1 MKTFSL
7 NKVIAIFALLFLIGG
22 GKTLAETTAT
32 LQASSTDP
40 SQGRPEFAYT
50 INNVN
55 VLNGGVIDYGYWNVN
70 LYSVVNSPANAAAF
84 AFYAVAGKPNTYYIY
99 NYSAKKWVTY
109 DLATSYNND
118 MKGFLKLSDT
128 KTEGCYFEIT
138 SCTNDTHSGYQMRPY
153 ASDGTIDEDCYL
165 NYNGGNG
172 ANVSLT
178 VGLWKDPGSQDK
190 GACWI
195 LKKVDLEVNSIQ
207 TSTNE
212 AKPEHVF
219 TMRNANGDYVNSNLY
234 RTLAASDYA
243 QFAFY
248 EVSGKASAYY
258 IYNYSAK
265 KWLKYTTSATY
276 TKGKDFVF
284 NGEKSERSEF
294 YITDAAKDGV
304 SGVQIQPYNAAGNAA
319 NNYLNFYGG
328 GGDNVAH
335 TIGNYT
341 TDGNNDAGSLW
352 VFTEVEIANNNAV
365 ITNKTMSEGSVV
377 STLLEN
383 HTGNGTKLLKETAID
398 WTKQKVIAEIDLS
411 TCGTGTEDLFS
422 IGENIQTFE
431 ANNIHMYKKSDGSI
445 TAYLVG
451 NPIKGGITGF
461 ESSTLLDGNML
472 RVELSSEK
480 GFVVNDVVVFSK
492 EAINQYSEQYYTNQF
507 FSLSNIQVGS
517 GEGTNQESRAKYNYI
532 SVATKDYQTA
542 TVTSSN
548 TLDEVTVNSFNAQ
561 NDVDVQLKRSLTPT
575 QWNTFCVPFTIS
587 EDVIAE
593 KFGAGT
599 LVYTFGSMNGNVM
612 NFAHSTTIEAGT
624 PYIVKPTK
632 EVVNPSFT
640 GVNIEATA
648 AKKVGADGY
657 FMQGIYSAKTD
668 LTTDGTNLFLGDG
681 NKFYKPAGA
690 TTAKMKGLRAFFIVP
705 QGTNLA
711 ALRANIDGATT
722 AIDELT
728 AVVEQP
734 TDNRIYNLQGQ
745 FVGTSFEGL
754 HGVYVQNG
762 KKVLVK

>member
-7 NKVIAIFALLFLIGG
+7 NKIIAIFALLFLIGG

-40 SQGRPEFAYT
+40 SLGRPEFAYT

-55 VLNGGVIDYGYWNVN
+55 VLNGTTIDYGYWNVN
-70 LYSVVNSPANAAAF
+70 LYSVVNSPANAASF
-84 AFYAVAGKPNTYYIY
+84 AFYAVAGKSNTYYIY

-109 DLATSYNND
+109 DLATSYNN

-172 ANVSLT
+172 ANASLT

-195 LKKVDLEVNSIQ
+195 LKKVDLGVNSIQ

-219 TMRNANGDYVNSNLY
+219 TMRNANNSYVNSNLY
-234 RTLAASDYA
+234 CATSTSDYA

-248 EVSGKASAYY
+248 EVSGKTSAYY

-276 TKGKDFVF
+276 TKGQDFVS

-319 NNYLNFYGG
+319 NNYLNFYK
-328 GGDNVAH
+328 GGDQNTNN

-383 HTGNGTKLLKETAID
+383 HTGDGTKLLKETAID
-398 WTKQKVIAEIDLS
+398 WTQQKVIAEIDLS

-422 IGENIQTFE
+422 IGKDIQTFKE
-431 ANNIHMYKKSDGSI
+431 NNIHVYKTSGGI

-451 NPIKGGITGF
+451 NPASGGATAFGPVSF
-461 ESSTLLDGNML
+461 DGNIL

-480 GFVVNDVVVFSK
+480 GFVVNDRAIFSK
-492 EAINQYSEQYYTNQF
+492 EIINQYSEQKYGKQF

-517 GEGTNQESRAKYNYI
+517 GEGTNQETKATYNYI
-532 SVATKDYQTA
+532 SVVTNDYKAA

-548 TLDEVTVNSFNAQ
+548 TLDEVAVNSFNAQ
-561 NDVDVQLKRSLTPT
+561 NNVDVQLKRTLSPEH
-575 QWNTFCVPFTIS
+575 WNSFCVPFAIS
-587 EDVIAE
+587 ADVIAE

-612 NFAHSTTIEAGT
+612 NFAPSTTIEAGK

-632 EVVNPSFT
+632 EVVDPSFT

-681 NKFYKPAGA
+681 NKFYKPAGT
-690 TTAKMKGLRAFFIVP
+690 TTARMKGLRAFFIVP

-728 AVVEQP
+728 TVVEQP

>member
-1 MKTFSL
+1 M
-7 NKVIAIFALLFLIGG
+7 
-22 GKTLAETTAT
+22 
-32 LQASSTDP
+32 QASSTDP
-40 SQGRPEFAYT
+40 SLGKPEFAYT

-55 VLNGGVIDYGYWNVN
+55 VIDGTIDYGYWNVN
-70 LYSVVNSPANAAAF
+70 LYSVVNSPANAASF
-84 AFYAVAGKPNTYYIY
+84 AFYAVAGKSNTYYIY

-109 DLATSYNND
+109 DLATSYNNN

-128 KTEGCYFEIT
+128 KTEGCYFGIT

-172 ANVSLT
+172 ANASLT

-195 LKKVDLEVNSIQ
+195 LKKVDLGVNSIQ

-219 TMRNANGDYVNSNLY
+219 TMRNANNSYVNSNLY
-234 RTLAASDYA
+234 CATSTSDYA

-248 EVSGKASAYY
+248 EVSGKTSAYY

-276 TKGKDFVF
+276 TKGQDFVS

-319 NNYLNFYGG
+319 NNYLNFYK
-328 GGDNVAH
+328 GGDQNTNN

-383 HTGNGTKLLKETAID
+383 HTGDGTKLLKETAID
-398 WTKQKVIAEIDLS
+398 WTQQKVVAEIDLS

-422 IGENIQTFE
+422 IGKDIQTFKE
-431 ANNIHMYKKSDGSI
+431 NNIHVYKTSGGI

-451 NPIKGGITGF
+451 NPASGGATAFGPVSF
-461 ESSTLLDGNML
+461 DGNIL

-480 GFVVNDVVVFSK
+480 GFVVNDRAIFSK
-492 EAINQYSEQYYTNQF
+492 EIINQYSEQKYGKQF

-517 GEGTNQESRAKYNYI
+517 GEGTNQETKATYNYI
-532 SVATKDYQTA
+532 SVVTNDYKTA
-542 TVTSSN
+542 TVTVSN
-548 TLDEVTVNSFNAQ
+548 TLDEVAVNSFNAQ
-561 NDVDVQLKRSLTPT
+561 NNVDVQLKRTLSPAH
-575 QWNTFCVPFTIS
+575 WNSFCVPFAIS
-587 EDVIAE
+587 ADVIAE

-612 NFAHSTTIEAGT
+612 NFAPSTTIEAGK
-624 PYIVKPTK
+624 PYIVKPTQ
-632 EVVNPSFT
+632 EVVDPSFT

-681 NKFYKPAGA
+681 NKFYKPAGT
-690 TTAKMKGLRAFFIVP
+690 TTARMKGLRAFFIVP

-728 AVVEQP
+728 TVVEQP

>member
-1 MKTFSL
+1 
-7 NKVIAIFALLFLIGG
+7 
-22 GKTLAETTAT
+22 
-32 LQASSTDP
+32 
-40 SQGRPEFAYT
+40 
-50 INNVN
+50 
-55 VLNGGVIDYGYWNVN
+55 
-70 LYSVVNSPANAAAF
+70 
-84 AFYAVAGKPNTYYIY
+84 
-99 NYSAKKWVTY
+99 
-109 DLATSYNND
+109 
-118 MKGFLKLSDT
+118 
-128 KTEGCYFEIT
+128 
-138 SCTNDTHSGYQMRPY
+138 MRPY

-172 ANVSLT
+172 ANASLT

-195 LKKVDLEVNSIQ
+195 LEKVDLGVNSIQ

-219 TMRNANGDYVNSNLY
+219 TMRNANNSYVNSNLY
-234 RTLAASDYA
+234 CATSTSDYA

-248 EVSGKASAYY
+248 EVSGKTSAYY

-276 TKGKDFVF
+276 TKGQDFVS

-319 NNYLNFYGG
+319 NNYLNFYK
-328 GGDNVAH
+328 GGDQNTNN

-383 HTGNGTKLLKETAID
+383 HTGDGTKLLKETAID
-398 WTKQKVIAEIDLS
+398 WTQQKVVAEIDLS

-422 IGENIQTFE
+422 IGKDIQTFKE
-431 ANNIHMYKKSDGSI
+431 NNIHVYKTSGGI

-451 NPIKGGITGF
+451 NPASGGATAFGPVSF
-461 ESSTLLDGNML
+461 DGNIL

-480 GFVVNDVVVFSK
+480 GFVVNDRAIFSK
-492 EAINQYSEQYYTNQF
+492 EIINQYSEQKYGKQF

-517 GEGTNQESRAKYNYI
+517 GEGTNQETKATYNYI
-532 SVATKDYQTA
+532 SVVTNDYKAA

-548 TLDEVTVNSFNAQ
+548 TLDEVAVNSFNAQ
-561 NDVDVQLKRSLTPT
+561 NNVDVQLKRTLSPEH
-575 QWNTFCVPFTIS
+575 WNSFCVPFAIS
-587 EDVIAE
+587 ADVIAE
-593 KFGAGT
+593 KLGAGT

-612 NFAHSTTIEAGT
+612 NFAPSTTIEAGK

-632 EVVNPSFT
+632 EVVDPSFT

-681 NKFYKPAGA
+681 NKFYKPAGT
-690 TTAKMKGLRAFFIVP
+690 TTARMKGLRAFFIVP

-728 AVVEQP
+728 TVVEQLA
-734 TDNRIYNLQGQ
+734 DNRIYNLQGQ

>member
-7 NKVIAIFALLFLIGG
+7 NKIIAIFALLFLIGG

-40 SQGRPEFAYT
+40 SLGRPEFAYT

-55 VLNGGVIDYGYWNVN
+55 VLNGTTIDYGYWNVN

-84 AFYAVAGKPNTYYIY
+84 AFYAVAGKSNTYYIY

-109 DLATSYNND
+109 DLATSYDNT
-118 MKGFLKLSDT
+118 KGFLKLSDT

-138 SCTNDTHSGYQMRPY
+138 SCTKDTHSGYQMRPY
-153 ASDGTIDEDCYL
+153 ASDGTIDTDRYL

-172 ANVSLT
+172 ANASIT
-178 VGLWKDPGSQDK
+178 VGLWQDPGSSDA
-190 GACWI
+190 GSCWI
-195 LKKVDLEVNSIQ
+195 LKEADLGVKANITNTSLAAGSIVNSLY
-207 TSTNE
+207 TN
-212 AKPEHVF
+212 
-219 TMRNANGDYVNSNLY
+219 Y
-234 RTLAASDYA
+234 
-243 QFAFY
+243 Q
-248 EVSGKASAYY
+248 
-258 IYNYSAK
+258 
-265 KWLKYTTSATY
+265 
-276 TKGKDFVF
+276 
-284 NGEKSERSEF
+284 
-294 YITDAAKDGV
+294 
-304 SGVQIQPYNAAGNAA
+304 
-319 NNYLNFYGG
+319 
-328 GGDNVAH
+328 
-335 TIGNYT
+335 
-341 TDGNNDAGSLW
+341 
-352 VFTEVEIANNNAV
+352 
-365 ITNKTMSEGSVV
+365 
-377 STLLEN
+377 
-383 HTGNGTKLLKETAID
+383 GNGTQFVKETAID
-398 WTKQKVIAEIDLS
+398 WTNQKVVAEIDIS

-422 IGENIQTFE
+422 IGNDAISWN
-431 ANNIHMYKKSDGSI
+431 AVNIHMYRTGTSGFS
-445 TAYLVG
+445 AYLSG
-451 NPIKGGITGF
+451 NANSKDGTGVTSGIVP
-461 ESSTLLDGNML
+461 DGNVL
-472 RVELSSEK
+472 RVEVSSEK
-480 GFVVNDVVVFSK
+480 GFVVNGTVLFSK
-492 EAINQYSEQYYTNQF
+492 EKINQYSTL
-507 FSLSNIQVGS
+507 FSLSTIKVGS

-561 NDVDVQLKRSLTPT
+561 NDVDVQLKRSLSPEH
-575 QWNTFCVPFTIS
+575 WNSFCVPFAIS
-587 EDVIAE
+587 ADVIAE

-599 LVYTFGSMNGNVM
+599 QICTFGSMNGNVM

-681 NKFYKPAGA
+681 NKFYKPVGT
-690 TTAKMKGLRAFFIVP
+690 TTAKMKGMRAFFIVP
-705 QGTNLA
+705 KGTNLA

-728 AVVEQP
+728 TVVEQP

>member
-7 NKVIAIFALLFLIGG
+7 NKIIAIFALLFLIGG

-40 SQGRPEFAYT
+40 SLGKPEFAYT

-55 VLNGGVIDYGYWNVN
+55 VLDNGSTIDYGYWNVN
-70 LYSVVNSPANAAAF
+70 LYSVVNSPANAASF
-84 AFYAVAGKPNTYYIY
+84 AFYAVAGKSNTYYIY

-109 DLATSYNND
+109 DLATSYNN

-153 ASDGTIDEDCYL
+153 ASDGTIDADRYL

-172 ANVSLT
+172 ANESIT
-178 VGLWKDPGSQDK
+178 VGLWRDPGSSDA
-190 GACWI
+190 GSCWI
-195 LKKVDLEVNSIQ
+195 LKEADLGV
-207 TSTNE
+207 
-212 AKPEHVF
+212 K
-219 TMRNANGDYVNSNLY
+219 AN
-234 RTLAASDYA
+234 
-243 QFAFY
+243 
-248 EVSGKASAYY
+248 
-258 IYNYSAK
+258 
-265 KWLKYTTSATY
+265 
-276 TKGKDFVF
+276 
-284 NGEKSERSEF
+284 
-294 YITDAAKDGV
+294 
-304 SGVQIQPYNAAGNAA
+304 
-319 NNYLNFYGG
+319 
-328 GGDNVAH
+328 
-335 TIGNYT
+335 
-341 TDGNNDAGSLW
+341 
-352 VFTEVEIANNNAV
+352 
-365 ITNKTMSEGSVV
+365 ITNTSLAEGSIVNALC
-377 STLLEN
+377 TN
-383 HTGNGTKLLKETAID
+383 YQGNGTQFVKETAID
-398 WTKQKVIAEIDLS
+398 WTNQKVVAEIDIS

-422 IGENIQTFE
+422 IGDDATSWN
-431 ANNIHMYKKSDGSI
+431 AVNIHMYRTGTSGFS
-445 TAYLVG
+445 AYLSG
-451 NPIKGGITGF
+451 NANSGDGTGVTSGIVP
-461 ESSTLLDGNML
+461 DGNIL
-472 RVELSSEK
+472 RVEVSSEK
-480 GFVVNDVVVFSK
+480 GFVVNGTVLFSK
-492 EAINQYSEQYYTNQF
+492 EKINKYSTL
-507 FSLSNIQVGS
+507 FSLSTIKVGS
-517 GEGTNQESRAKYNYI
+517 GEGNNQESRAKYNYI
-532 SVATKDYQTA
+532 SVVTNDYQTA

-548 TLDEVTVNSFNAQ
+548 TLDEVAVNSFNAQ
-561 NDVDVQLKRSLTPT
+561 NDVDVQLKRTLSPAH
-575 QWNTFCVPFTIS
+575 WNSFCVPFAIS
-587 EDVIAE
+587 ADVIAE

-624 PYIVKPTK
+624 PYIVKPTQ
-632 EVVNPSFT
+632 EVVDPSFT

-681 NKFYKPAGA
+681 NKFYKPLGT
-690 TTAKMKGLRAFFIVP
+690 TTAKMKGMRAFFIVP
-705 QGTNLA
+705 QGTNFA

-728 AVVEQP
+728 TVVEQP

>member
-1 MKTFSL
+1 M
-7 NKVIAIFALLFLIGG
+7 GG
-22 GKTLAETTAT
+22 GKTLARNGQPQTLPIANYSPNGSKFYSDFTIDWTTQKLQIIVDVTNCTTSPSGTQVNPDNVFDLCPQTTSDITWSSPTPVVHVYCDGTKLELDVLGIDGVTTNPVATITLGSSYDKTNITIEIDNENGFTVDGNTTALSSTVLAT
-32 LQASSTDP
+32 LFNNSNLTFASQEGSGRMHGTYKSVKVVSKTASS
-40 SQGRPEFAYT
+40 G
-50 INNVN
+50 IV
-55 VLNGGVIDYGYWNVN
+55 
-70 LYSVVNSPANAAAF
+70 
-84 AFYAVAGKPNTYYIY
+84 
-99 NYSAKKWVTY
+99 
-109 DLATSYNND
+109 
-118 MKGFLKLSDT
+118 
-128 KTEGCYFEIT
+128 
-138 SCTNDTHSGYQMRPY
+138 
-153 ASDGTIDEDCYL
+153 
-165 NYNGGNG
+165 
-172 ANVSLT
+172 
-178 VGLWKDPGSQDK
+178 
-190 GACWI
+190 
-195 LKKVDLEVNSIQ
+195 

-212 AKPEHVF
+212 TMPEHVF
-219 TMRNANGDYVNSNLY
+219 TMRNANNNYVNSNLY
-234 RTLAASDYA
+234 CATSTSDYA

-248 EVSGKASAYY
+248 EVSGKTSAYY

-276 TKGKDFVF
+276 TKGQDFVS

-319 NNYLNFYGG
+319 NNYLNFYK
-328 GGDNVAH
+328 GGDQNTNN

-383 HTGNGTKLLKETAID
+383 HTGDGTKLLKETAID
-398 WTKQKVIAEIDLS
+398 WTQQKVVAEIDLS

-422 IGENIQTFE
+422 IGKDIQTFKE
-431 ANNIHMYKKSDGSI
+431 NNIHVYKTSGGI

-451 NPIKGGITGF
+451 NPASGGATAFGPVSF
-461 ESSTLLDGNML
+461 DGNIL

-480 GFVVNDVVVFSK
+480 GFVVNDRAIFSK
-492 EAINQYSEQYYTNQF
+492 EIINQYSEQKYGKQF

-517 GEGTNQESRAKYNYI
+517 GEGTNQETKATYNYI
-532 SVATKDYQTA
+532 SVVTNDYKAA

-548 TLDEVTVNSFNAQ
+548 TLDEVAVNSFNAQ
-561 NDVDVQLKRSLTPT
+561 NNVDVQLKRTLSPEH
-575 QWNTFCVPFTIS
+575 WNSFCVPFAIS
-587 EDVIAE
+587 ADVIAE

-612 NFAHSTTIEAGT
+612 NFAPSTTIEAGK

-632 EVVNPSFT
+632 EVVDPSFT

-681 NKFYKPAGA
+681 NKFYKPAGT
-690 TTAKMKGLRAFFIVP
+690 TTARMKGLRAFFIVP

-728 AVVEQP
+728 TVVEQP